1 MPNILII
8 GGIAEANKIACH
20 FINNKKYNIILSL
33 AGRTINP
40 RIITP
45 NTRIGGFGGTEG
57 LENFIHTRDIALIV
71 DATHPYATNISR
83 NAIQTSKKLK
93 VPIISYI
100 RREWKR
106 SYLDNWIDV
115 KTFEDAIKYL
125 PKFSRTFL
133 SLGKQNLDL
142 FSNLK
147 KHWFLIRTI
156 DKIQLDTFKASHRYI
171 YGKGPFTILDELL
184 IMKNNRIDYIITRNS
199 GGNDTYA
206 KILAARYLK
215 KTVIVIKRPKIF
227 SNNNFYDTKSIIQYI
242 NDFN

>member
-1 MPNILII
+1 MPNVLII
-8 GGIAEANKIACH
+8 GGTAEANKIAYH
-20 FINNKKYNIILSL
+20 FINNEKYNIIISL

-40 RIITP
+40 KIITP
-45 NTRIGGFGGTEG
+45 NTRIGGFGGSEG
-57 LENFIHTRDIALIV
+57 LENFIHTKKIELIV
-71 DATHPYATNISR
+71 DASHPYATNISR
-83 NAIQTSKKLK
+83 NAIETSKRLRI
-93 VPIISYI
+93 PIISYI

-106 SYLDNWIDV
+106 SPLDNWIDA
-115 KTFEDAIKYL
+115 KSFEDAIKYL
-125 PKFSRTFL
+125 PKISRTFL

-199 GGNDTYA
+199 GGDDTYA
-206 KILAARYLK
+206 KMLAARYLK
-215 KTVIVIKRPKIF
+215 KRVIVIRRPKIV
-227 SNNNFYDTKSIIQYI
+227 SDNNFYNTKSIVQYI